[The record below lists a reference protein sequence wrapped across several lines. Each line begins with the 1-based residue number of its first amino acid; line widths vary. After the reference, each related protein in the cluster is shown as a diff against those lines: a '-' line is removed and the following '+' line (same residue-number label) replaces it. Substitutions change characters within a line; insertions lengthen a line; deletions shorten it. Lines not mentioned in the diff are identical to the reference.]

1 MRMLRRTLSTIV
13 PQIVAARARA
23 ELLSQKI
30 AAILPCR
37 TALSRGRF
45 K

>member
-1 MRMLRRTLSTIV
+1 MLRRTLSTIR
-13 PQIVAARARA
+13 PEIVAWPALA

-37 TALSRGRF
+37 IALSRSRGF